1 VSYVRSIRVMD
12 ANGIDLVLYE
22 FHERRFFRKVRRLKL
37 ETGEIVQEVAGQLV
51 IVGTG
56 ETLTRV

>member
-12 ANGIDLVLYE
+12 ANGIDLTLYE
-22 FHERRFFRKVRRLKL
+22 IHERRFFRKVRRLTL
-37 ETGEIVQEVAGQLV
+37 ETGEIVREVEGRLV

-56 ETLTRV
+56 EMLTRV